1 MSKKFSITDRLKSF
15 SYAINGLR
23 YSILTQ
29 HNILIHIILAIIAI
43 ILGFLLKISSFEWV
57 AIIIVIGLVISAE
70 IFNTS
75 IEELV
80 NLVSPQK
87 NEKAGIIKDLA
98 AGAVLILAITAFI
111 TGLIIFLPK
120 IIILL

>member
-1 MSKKFSITDRLKSF
+1 MENIINQAKHLWTDHKKLVI
-15 SYAINGLR
+15 G
-23 YSILTQ
+23 
-29 HNILIHIILAIIAI
+29 
-43 ILGFLLKISSFEWV
+43 V

-98 AGAVLILAITAFI
+98 AAAVLILAITALI

-120 IIILL
+120 IISFI